1 MTGTQSGKSIY
12 YIVKPVSNG
21 EDFSGTKFSIVR
33 AETQDGFTLEPGV
46 WLNESND
53 IEKRLE
59 YSITED
65 GKMKIR
71 LYVDN
76 LSVNSGGYQP
86 YGTTGM
92 AKTGWI

>member
-1 MTGTQSGKSIY
+1 M
-12 YIVKPVSNG
+12 
-21 EDFSGTKFSIVR
+21 
-33 AETQDGFTLEPGV
+33 

-76 LSVNSGGYQP
+76 LSVNSGGYQALWDNWNGENRMDMKAGEDIEIGVCDGIRIP
-86 YGTTGM
+86 EEPERTTVNSLFRAERRRG
-92 AKTGWI
+92 